1 LPFNQLAIIVV
12 ETWIVD
18 ATNLGKVL
26 AHVISGTCEIMAER
40 ARVPSLAGSLAEELA
55 RHM

>member
-1 LPFNQLAIIVV
+1 LPFNQLATVILEI
-12 ETWIVD
+12 WIVD

-26 AHVISGTCEIMAER
+26 AYVISGTREIMAER